1 MFNDVRSAV
10 TAVEKGFGPGKVL
23 VIGDVMLDRYL
34 WGKVDRISP
43 EAPVPVVH
51 VQQASDAAGGAG
63 NVALNLSSLACSVLI
78 CGIVGQDPE
87 GQVLLDI
94 LRKHQIPIGGIVTS
108 PRRSTTVKTRIIGG
122 HQQMLR
128 LDKEDAAAISGECLK
143 DLVCAI
149 DKQFEERPSVVILSD
164 YGKGLVS
171 SELCRHVIEKANA
184 LRIPVL
190 VDPKGYDYTKYAGA
204 TAICPNRGELARVVA
219 APVEDLARLF
229 VLAQQLRTKVEVD
242 YIVLTLSE
250 LGIALIGEGGVLD
263 FPALA
268 HEVFD
273 VSGAGDTVIA
283 VLAASM
289 KAGLPLHDSI
299 RLANLAAGIVVGKL
313 GTVPVAREELLAAV
327 MLPAQQGSE
336 KCMSLPGILGKVAK
350 WRSAGDRIVFT
361 NGCFDILHAGHITLL
376 DRAHSAGDRLIV
388 GLNTDRSVAALKGPT
403 RPVISE
409 LERAR
414 VLSALS
420 SVDAVVLFDEETP
433 LNLIKALRPHV
444 LVKGGDYAADEIVGA
459 KDVQQWGGQVL
470 IVPLVEGLSSSEI
483 LRKAAVRSVSSEVA
497 AAGT

>member
-1 MFNDVRSAV
+1 
-10 TAVEKGFGPGKVL
+10 
-23 VIGDVMLDRYL
+23 MLDRYL
-34 WGKVDRISP
+34 WGKVDLISP

-51 VQQASDAAGGAG
+51 VLQASDAAGGAG
-63 NVALNLSSLACSVLI
+63 NVALNLSGLACPVAI
-78 CGIVGQDPE
+78 CGVVGQDPE
-87 GQVLLDI
+87 GRALLDI
-94 LRKHQIPIGGIVTS
+94 FSKHRIPIGGIVTA
-108 PRRSTTVKTRIIGG
+108 PQRSTIVKTRIIGG

-128 LDKEDAAAISGECLK
+128 LDKEDSAALSPQCLK

-149 DKQFEERPSVVILSD
+149 DKQFEERPAGVILSD
-164 YGKGLVS
+164 YGKGVVS
-171 SELCRHVIEKANA
+171 SEVCSHVIEHARA

-190 VDPKGYDYTKYAGA
+190 VDPKGYDYTKYACA

-219 APVEDLARLF
+219 APLEELSRLF
-229 VLAQQLRTKVEVD
+229 VLGQKLRRKVEVD

-250 LGIALIGEGGVLD
+250 LGIALIGEDGVID

-289 KAGLPLHDSI
+289 KAGLHLHDSI

-327 MLPAQQGSE
+327 MAPVQPDSE
-336 KCMSLPGILGKVAK
+336 KCLSLPGVLGKLAK

-361 NGCFDILHAGHITLL
+361 NGCFDILHAGHISLL
-376 DRAHSAGDRLIV
+376 DRARSAGDRLIV
-388 GLNTDRSVAALKGPT
+388 GLNTDRSVAALKGPS
-403 RPVISE
+403 RPIVSE

-420 SVDAVVLFDEETP
+420 AVDAVVLFDEETP
-433 LNLIKALRPHV
+433 LSLIQALRPHV

-459 KDVQQWGGQVL
+459 KEVQQGGGQVV

-483 LRKAAVRSVSSEVA
+483 LRKAAVRSTRSEVA